1 MNASVKFFR
10 AALTI
15 SPQQIS
21 SVMGGNVL
29 TRTTHISNAM
39 RMMPETSISAKY
51 QTLQRVL
58 GEMGS
63 VLVAFSGGVDSTLLA
78 HVAQDVLRENA
89 QAVTAWSEQY
99 AEFDMQTFRQLV
111 QSLGIRHHT
120 LAYNEF
126 DIPHFQANSPE
137 RCYFCKRYLFERF
150 VRLAHEQG
158 LRYVAEGTNVDDTA
172 DFRPGMKA
180 LQELAIRSPLREAG
194 LTKQEIR
201 ALSQQLNL
209 PTWNKPSMPCLATR
223 VPYNQEITPVVLDMV
238 YAAETFLKRFGF
250 AQLRVRHH
258 GNLARIEVTR
268 DDMQRIFTEHLTEQI
283 VSQLKTIGYT
293 YVTLDLQ
300 GFRSGSLNEVLK
312 SV

>member
-1 MNASVKFFR
+1 MD
-10 AALTI
+10 
-15 SPQQIS
+15 
-21 SVMGGNVL
+21 
-29 TRTTHISNAM
+29 
-39 RMMPETSISAKY
+39 KY
-51 QTLQRVL
+51 QTLQHIIK
-58 GEMGS
+58 EMGS

-78 HVAQDVLRENA
+78 KAAHDVLQENA

-99 AEFDMQTFRQLV
+99 AEFDAQAFQQLV
-111 QSLGIRHHT
+111 GSLGLRHHT
-120 LAYNEF
+120 VVYNEF
-126 DIPHFQANSPE
+126 EIPHFTANPPE
-137 RCYFCKRYLFERF
+137 RCYFCKQYLFERF
-150 VRLAHEQG
+150 VRLAGEQG

-172 DFRPGMKA
+172 DFRPGMRA
-180 LQELAIRSPLREAG
+180 LQELAIRSPLREAH

-223 VPYNQEITPVVLDMV
+223 VPYNLEITPTVLDRV
-238 YAAETFLKRFGF
+238 YAAETFLKQFGF

-258 GNLARIEVTR
+258 GNLARIEVIR
-268 DDMQRIFTEHLTEQI
+268 DDMQRIFTEHLSEKI
-283 VSQLKTIGYT
+283 VTQLKTIGYT